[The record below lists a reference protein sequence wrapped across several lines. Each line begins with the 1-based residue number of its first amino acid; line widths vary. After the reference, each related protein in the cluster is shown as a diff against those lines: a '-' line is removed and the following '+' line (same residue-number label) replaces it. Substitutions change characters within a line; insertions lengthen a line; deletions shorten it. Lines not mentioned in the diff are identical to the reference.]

1 LCLIFKHSEG
11 IGENLLPEG
20 ALILE
25 MFSFDLLLVF
35 LEVFV
40 FDLVL
45 IFFGLDVHLAP
56 GFA

>member
-1 LCLIFKHSEG
+1 
-11 IGENLLPEG
+11 LLPEG